1 MEEHALRRTLS
12 EELHARTFHDFDGA
26 GRFIRFVF
34 LVGNDDS
41 KILAYINKFLTASTL
56 PVMSSEDKFCL
67 HDMASYALR
76 VERHTEFL
84 SISFVETGL
93 RAKNGLAT
101 NAFDE
106 TGLSHMPF
114 FGCAMPQRHCFT
126 QFGLR
131 WEENRHSACRKRGC

>member
-1 MEEHALRRTLS
+1 MKEHALRRTLS

-67 HDMASYALR
+67 HDMAGYALR
-76 VERHTEFL
+76 YDILNFYPLVLLKQGCELKMVWRRMRL
-84 SISFVETGL
+84 MRLNSPICL
-93 RAKNGLAT
+93 
-101 NAFDE
+101 
-106 TGLSHMPF
+106 F
-114 FGCAMPQRHCFT
+114 FGRAMPQRHCFT

-131 WEENRHSACRKRGC
+131 WEENRYAACRKRGC